1 MTLEEVAVEA
11 AHAAAAILAVK
22 KVSGVRNKGAVDLV
36 TEVDL
41 ACEAAIREV
50 LGRHTPDIPV
60 LGEEGGGAVGA
71 TTRWV
76 VDPLDGTTNFVHG
89 FPFYNVSVGLEV
101 DGVPTVGVVV
111 DAVRHRTYRGT
122 RGRGATVEG
131 GPLRT
136 SDVRTLDEALFS
148 TGFPYD
154 RRQKAAFYLRIVQ
167 RVLERG
173 QGVRR
178 AGAAAL
184 DLAILAEG
192 HVDAY
197 WEFGLRPWDTMAGF
211 VLVTESGGRISPIPG
226 YPLTDPVCAIVTN
239 PWLHDEV
246 VALIGEALKEGT

>member
-1 MTLEEVAVEA
+1 MTEEDVASEA
-11 AHAAAAILAVK
+11 AQAAVAILASREAA
-22 KVSGVRNKGAVDLV
+22 KVRHKGAVDLV

-50 LGRHTPDIPV
+50 LARHTPDVPV
-60 LGEEGGGAVGA
+60 LGEEGGGAA
-71 TTRWV
+71 DASTRWV

-89 FPFYNVSVGLEV
+89 FPFYCVSIGLEV
-101 DGVPTVGVVV
+101 DGVPTVGVVA
-111 DAVRHRTYRGT
+111 DAVRRRTYRGT

-131 GPLRT
+131 QRLRT
-136 SDVRTLDEALFS
+136 SAVRDLDAALFA

-154 RRQKAAFYLRIVQ
+154 RRQHAARYLKLVQ

-184 DLAILAEG
+184 DLAMLSEG
-192 HVDAY
+192 HLDAY
-197 WEFGLRPWDTMAGF
+197 WEFNLRPWDTLAGF
-211 VLVTESGGRISPIPG
+211 VLVTEAGGRISPIPG
-226 YPLTDPVCAIVTN
+226 CSLADPVSPVATN

-246 VALIGEALKEGT
+246 VALIGDVLKEGT